1 MLHIPLLRWGRPYK
15 SLSVAV
21 INDHRNGKP
30 LAEVSQ
36 ANSGLLVHDMNVAE
50 ARRNPLADL
59 RFAELV
65 QICKRAGQSLLND
78 VLPVGDEKHSFD
90 EFLRHLSL
98 TTGQAM
104 ALARR
109 SVERVAWVLG
119 NVEEVLAG
127 LSRGLDMSV
136 LDGGVTR
143 QNGRTVSY
151 FPEAKFLGAILP
163 SNSPGVHQLW
173 APAIAMKMPLLLKAG
188 REEPWTPYRVIQ
200 AFIKAGAPPEAFG
213 FYPTDHAGSG
223 EILRKA
229 GRSLLFGDGAT
240 TRPYL
245 NNPAVEIHGPGYS
258 KVIFGPD
265 CAESWNDF
273 IDVTVES
280 IFSNGGRSCINCSAV
295 WTPAHHEEIADAL
308 ARKLAGVQARS
319 YDDPEASIAAFNN
332 PKMAEMM
339 DRQIEI
345 ALATPGAEDVTARYR
360 KGPRLVKHDGCTFL
374 LPTIIRVD
382 DHEHPLLNK
391 EYLFPFASVVK
402 APVDETIHKIGPTL
416 TVTLLTRDERVIADY
431 MGCRHIN
438 GLKVGPIPTSRIFW
452 DQPFEG
458 NMFEHLYT
466 QRNFVQSPEY
476 ANVRQSASPV

>member
-1 MLHIPLLRWGRPYK
+1 MLHIPLLRWGRPYR
-15 SLSVAV
+15 SLSTAV

-36 ANSGLLVHDMNVAE
+36 ANPGLLAHDINRAN
-50 ARRNPLADL
+50 ARRNPLADI
-59 RFAELV
+59 RFAEIV
-65 QICKRAGQSLLND
+65 QICKRASQALLND
-78 VLPVGDEKHSFD
+78 TLPVGEEKHSFD

-104 ALARR
+104 TLARR
-109 SVERVAWVLG
+109 SVERVGWVLA

-127 LSRGLDMSV
+127 LSRGLDMGV
-136 LDGGVTR
+136 LDGGVTK

-151 FPEAKFLGAILP
+151 FPESSFLAAILP

-173 APAIAMKMPLLLKAG
+173 APAVAMKMPLLLKAG

-200 AFIKAGAPPEAFG
+200 AFIKAGAPAEAFG

-223 EILRKA
+223 EILRRA

-245 NNPAVEIHGPGYS
+245 HDERVEIHGPGYS

-265 CAESWNDF
+265 CAKNWKDYV
-273 IDVTVES
+273 DVTVES
-280 IFSNGGRSCINCSAV
+280 IFSNGGRSCINTSAV
-295 WTPAHHEEIADAL
+295 WTPENHAEIADAL
-308 ARKLAGVQARS
+308 AQRLAPVTARS

-345 ALATPGAEDVTARYR
+345 ALATPGAEDVTAKYR
-360 KGPRLVKHDGCTFL
+360 KGPRLVRHDGCTYL

-402 APVDETIHKIGPTL
+402 APVEDTIEKIGPTL
-416 TVTLLTRDERVIADY
+416 TVTLLTRDEKVIGDY
-431 MGCRHIN
+431 MNCRHIN

-458 NMFEHLYT
+458 NLFEHLYT
-466 QRNFVQSPEY
+466 QRNFVVSPEFGK
-476 ANVRQSASPV
+476 AGSRAAGA